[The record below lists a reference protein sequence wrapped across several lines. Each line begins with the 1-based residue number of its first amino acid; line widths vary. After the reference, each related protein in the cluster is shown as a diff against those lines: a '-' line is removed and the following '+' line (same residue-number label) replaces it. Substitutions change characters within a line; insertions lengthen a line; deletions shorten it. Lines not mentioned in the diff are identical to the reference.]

1 MTPELTLPRTLGKED
16 TSRHEK
22 SRLET
27 MTYTMNEG
35 QLYRV
40 WTVIR
45 FLGEIRET
53 TDQLTQA
60 EILTDAQIL
69 LTAFVLDL
77 QPLPGEQTNC
87 RQITIEG
94 APTVNFDA

>member
-1 MTPELTLPRTLGKED
+1 
-16 TSRHEK
+16 
-22 SRLET
+22 
-27 MTYTMNEG
+27 MNEE
-35 QLYRV
+35 QLFRV

-53 TDQLTQA
+53 QDRIVQS

-77 QPLPGEQTNC
+77 QPLPGHQTNC
-87 RQITIEG
+87 RELTINSTS
-94 APTVNFDA
+94 AVKLDA